1 MQRKLLLSMLF
12 IAFFIE
18 LALAMGAFFATEITM
33 QKFGIPFNND
43 TLFPVYIIAWLLL
56 FVSLVCALTIWL
68 LVLNNPIYKMV
79 CYLLGLWWIAIGIGI
94 FVVFKKTD
102 NLLLDS
108 LKGLIIIILTV
119 RCKGENPP
127 SSVK

>member
-1 MQRKLLLSMLF
+1 MQRKLLLSILF

-43 TLFPVYIIAWLLL
+43 TSFPAYIIAWLLL
-56 FVSLVCALTIWL
+56 FVSLVCALAIWL
-68 LVLNNPIYKMV
+68 MVQNNPAYKML
-79 CYLLGLWWIAIGIGI
+79 CYLLGIWWIAIGIGI

-108 LKGLIIIILTV
+108 LKGLIIIILTL
-119 RCKGENPP
+119 RWKGGK
-127 SSVK
+127 S

>member
-1 MQRKLLLSMLF
+1 MQRKLLLSILF

-18 LALAMGAFFATEITM
+18 LALAMGAFFTTEITM

-43 TLFPVYIIAWLLL
+43 TSFPAYIIAWLLL
-56 FVSLVCALTIWL
+56 FVSLVCALAIWL
-68 LVLNNPIYKMV
+68 MVQNNPAYKML
-79 CYLLGLWWIAIGIGI
+79 CYLLGIWWIAIGIGI

-108 LKGLIIIILTV
+108 LKGLIIIILTL
-119 RCKGENPP
+119 RWKGGK
-127 SSVK
+127 S